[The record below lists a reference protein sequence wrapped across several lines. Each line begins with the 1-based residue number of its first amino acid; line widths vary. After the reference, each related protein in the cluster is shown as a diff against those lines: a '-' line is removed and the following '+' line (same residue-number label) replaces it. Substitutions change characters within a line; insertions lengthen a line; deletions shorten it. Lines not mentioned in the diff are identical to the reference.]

1 MLYHWIILHLASL
14 QRLSSLPKEPQANP
28 MALRQHPTTTAPAG
42 NLKHFHTPA
51 QMGSQDVVISN
62 VLLFSVAFNLFTH
75 L

>member
-1 MLYHWIILHLASL
+1 
-14 QRLSSLPKEPQANP
+14 